1 MKPQLQREIEN
12 EPEEITVI
20 DSAPTKPPSLATVLP
35 ASACRCEHSAY
46 IPDGERYCPH
56 VECTPATGRG
66 KALVLRRCE
75 HGVYNPEGD
84 ARARYCTICTPVTIQ
99 GEISK
104 RIETAVGPL
113 TLVVEKR
120 ALGYDVNKY
129 RKEINMGL
137 KDARVLL
144 RGFATSWRDSND
156 LKQTVDIEIAA
167 ATKRYKDGMNPALAY
182 TIAKNQAGKFLT
194 NQIKEQDVKV
204 EDEFGE
210 PILDEF
216 GEEKRVARYE
226 FLDDRRTA
234 EDGFSETSR
243 IEDKIVMAAQPP
255 PTNPALD
262 KLISDLDKLNRSL
275 PSLWRLVDGWTPG
288 SAKRIV
294 GEVLLKD
301 PYATV
306 RDFPGVPKSTA
317 ARVLKVVKAEFKAL
331 PDGAVGQ
338 N

>member
-1 MKPQLQREIEN
+1 MKPQLQRDVEK
-12 EPEEITVI
+12 EPEEIIVI
-20 DSAPTKPPSLATVLP
+20 DSAPKSPLKTVPP
-35 ASACRCEHSAY
+35 ASARRCEHSVY
-46 IPDGERYCPH
+46 IPDGDGRYCPA
-56 VECTPATGRG
+56 VGCTPVTGQG

-75 HGVYNPEGD
+75 HGVYNPEKG
-84 ARARYCTICTPVTIQ
+84 ARARYCTVCTPVTIQ
-99 GEISK
+99 GEVSK
-104 RIETAVGPL
+104 RIKTTVGPL

-129 RKEINMGL
+129 RREINMGL

-144 RGFATSWRDSND
+144 RGRFATSWRDSND

-194 NQIKEQDVKV
+194 NQIKEQNVEV

-226 FLDDRRTA
+226 FLDDKRTA
-234 EDGFSETSR
+234 EDGLSETSR
-243 IEDKIVMAAQPP
+243 IEGKIVMAAQPP
-255 PTNPALD
+255 PTNPTLD
-262 KLISDLDKLNRSL
+262 KLITDLDKLNRSL
-275 PSLWRLVDGWTPG
+275 PSLWRLVDGWIPG

-294 GEVLLKD
+294 GEVLLKVSVD
-301 PYATV
+301 P
-306 RDFPGVPKSTA
+306 
-317 ARVLKVVKAEFKAL
+317 
-331 PDGAVGQ
+331 PD
-338 N
+338 

>member
-1 MKPQLQREIEN
+1 MPQLQEV
-12 EPEEITVI
+12 EPEEISVI
-20 DSAPTKPPSLATVLP
+20 SAPKPPPVETIPPLV
-35 ASACRCEHSAY
+35 RHCEHNVY
-46 IPDGERYCPH
+46 VPDGDGRYCPH
-56 VECTPATGRG
+56 EGCTPVTGRG

-75 HGVYNPEGD
+75 HGVYNPEEGS
-84 ARARYCTICTPVTIQ
+84 RARYCTICTPVTIQ
-99 GEISK
+99 GEVSK
-104 RIETAVGPL
+104 RIKTAVGPL

-120 ALGYDVNKY
+120 VLGYDVNKY

-167 ATKRYKDGMNPALAY
+167 ATKRYEDGMNPALAY

-194 NQIKEQDVKV
+194 NQIKEQNVEL

-226 FLDDRRTA
+226 FLDDKRMA
-234 EDGFSETSR
+234 EDGFSDTSR

-255 PTNPALD
+255 PTDPTLD
-262 KLISDLDKLNRSL
+262 KLISDLDKLNRGL
-275 PSLWRLVDGWTPG
+275 PSLRRLVDGWKPG

-294 GEVLLKD
+294 GEVFLAMPD
-301 PYATV
+301 ATV
-306 RDFPGVPKSTA
+306 RDFLGVPKSTA
-317 ARVLKVVKAEFKAL
+317 ARVLQVVKAEFSAVL
-331 PDGAVGQ
+331 LGEVGQ
-338 N
+338 ES

>member
-1 MKPQLQREIEN
+1 MPQLQEV
-12 EPEEITVI
+12 EPEEISVI
-20 DSAPTKPPSLATVLP
+20 SAPKPPPLETVP
-35 ASACRCEHSAY
+35 PFVRRCEHSVY
-46 IPDGERYCPH
+46 IPDGDGRYCPH
-56 VECTPATGRG
+56 EGCTPVTGRG

-75 HGVYNPEGD
+75 HSVYDPHGD
-84 ARARYCTICTPVTIQ
+84 ARYCTICTPVPIQ
-99 GEISK
+99 GKILRRLK
-104 RIETAVGPL
+104 TALGPL
-113 TLVVEKR
+113 TLIVGNQVS
-120 ALGYDVNKY
+120 DVDTY
-129 RKEINMGL
+129 REEINKGL
-137 KDARVLL
+137 RYARVL
-144 RGFATSWRDSND
+144 RAKGGFATSWRDLND

-167 ATKRYKDGMNPALAY
+167 AAKRYEGGMNPALAY

-194 NQIKEQDVKV
+194 NQIKEQDVQV

-226 FLDDRRTA
+226 FLDDKRTA

-255 PTNPALD
+255 PTDPTLD
-262 KLISDLDKLNRSL
+262 KLISDLDKLDRSL
-275 PSLWRLVDGWTPG
+275 PSLWRLVDGWIPG

-317 ARVLKVVKAEFKAL
+317 ARVLKVVKVEFKAL
-331 PDGAVGQ
+331 LDGAVGQ

>member
-1 MKPQLQREIEN
+1 MPQLQEV
-12 EPEEITVI
+12 EPEEIRVI
-20 DSAPTKPPSLATVLP
+20 SAPKPPPLETVPPLILR
-35 ASACRCEHSAY
+35 RCEHSVY
-46 IPDGERYCPH
+46 IPDADGRYCPI
-56 VECTPATGRG
+56 CTPTETGRG
-66 KALVLRRCE
+66 KVLVLRRCE
-75 HGVYNPEGD
+75 HGVYDPHGD
-84 ARARYCTICTPVTIQ
+84 ARYCTICTPVPIQ
-99 GEISK
+99 GEVSK

-113 TLVVEKR
+113 TLVVEKLV
-120 ALGYDVNKY
+120 LGYDVNKY

-194 NQIKEQDVKV
+194 NQIKEQNVEV

-226 FLDDRRTA
+226 FLDDKRTA
-234 EDGFSETSR
+234 EDGFSDTSR

-255 PTNPALD
+255 PTNPTLD
-262 KLISDLDKLNRSL
+262 KLISDLDKLNRGL
-275 PSLWRLVDGWTPG
+275 PSLWRLVDGWIPG

-294 GEVLLKD
+294 GEVLFKD

-331 PDGAVGQ
+331 LDEAVGQ